1 MSSKC
6 FVVKQFDI
14 ISRILTNILHG
25 KMLPCKDVG
34 SNIAI
39 LSVNIAIGLVRLPE
53 VSDYQRW
60 NSSVEVS
67 QFRSIFIPKRFY
79 EIFKYQDITDNTK
92 TPEKTDQPNYK
103 LHKFRGIIKLLNAS
117 LKYSY
122 TPLQELSIDKQMM
135 GTKAR
140 FSFIQYIC

>member
-25 KMLPCKDVG
+25 KMLPCKDG

-53 VSDYQRW
+53 VSDY
-60 NSSVEVS
+60 
-67 QFRSIFIPKRFY
+67 
-79 EIFKYQDITDNTK
+79 
-92 TPEKTDQPNYK
+92 
-103 LHKFRGIIKLLNAS
+103 
-117 LKYSY
+117 
-122 TPLQELSIDKQMM
+122 
-135 GTKAR
+135 
-140 FSFIQYIC
+140 

>member
-25 KMLPCKDVG
+25 KMLPCKEVG

-53 VSDYQRW
+53 VSDY
-60 NSSVEVS
+60 
-67 QFRSIFIPKRFY
+67 
-79 EIFKYQDITDNTK
+79 
-92 TPEKTDQPNYK
+92 
-103 LHKFRGIIKLLNAS
+103 
-117 LKYSY
+117 
-122 TPLQELSIDKQMM
+122 
-135 GTKAR
+135 
-140 FSFIQYIC
+140 